1 LPTFS
6 ENFMQIRSE
15 VFAQSC

>member
-1 LPTFS
+1 
-6 ENFMQIRSE
+6 MQVRSE